1 MNNLK
6 LSSESILVMPDPSG
20 YQLVEYIDSS
30 SGSHNVDTGVIAANK
45 EFILDIEFT
54 NNTDRELMG
63 ISGSSSEYF
72 GHNKNV

>member
-6 LSSESILVMPDPSG
+6 LSNESILVMPDPSG

-30 SGSHNVDTGVIAANK
+30 SGNHNVDTGVIAANK

-54 NNTDRELMG
+54 NDTDRELMG